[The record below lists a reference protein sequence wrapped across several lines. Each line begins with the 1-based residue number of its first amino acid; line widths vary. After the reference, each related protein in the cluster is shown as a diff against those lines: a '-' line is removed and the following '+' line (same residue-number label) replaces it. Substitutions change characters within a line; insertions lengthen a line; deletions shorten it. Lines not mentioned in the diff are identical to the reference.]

1 MFRWLHVKP
10 LGLPVP
16 LSHTSLPAGHT
27 VHDVAADADECTSKS
42 STWSAVPQASGR
54 ARQEAIID
62 RLPPE
67 LLSAIGSLLCHQQL
81 AVLAQVSTRFRS
93 LAVSR
98 QGTWHRCCMVT
109 SAVQLKTC

>member
-1 MFRWLHVKP
+1 MKS
-10 LGLPVP
+10 LGLQDP
-16 LSHTSLPAGHT
+16 LPTTSLPAGHT
-27 VHDVAADADECTSKS
+27 VHCVAADVDECTCKS
-42 STWSAVPQASGR
+42 STWSAGAQALSR

-67 LLSAIGSLLCHQQL
+67 LLSAIGSLLCHQEL

-98 QGTWHRCCMVT
+98 QGTWRTGV
-109 SAVQLKTC
+109 AW

>member
-1 MFRWLHVKP
+1 MSGWLHIKLLGSQAP
-10 LGLPVP
+10 LPPTP
-16 LSHTSLPAGHT
+16 LTTGHI
-27 VHDVAADADECTSKS
+27 VHRVAADADECTSKS
-42 STWSAVPQASGR
+42 STWSTGPQALGR

-81 AVLAQVSTRFRS
+81 AVLAQVATRFRS

-98 QGTWHRCCMVT
+98 QGTWH
-109 SAVQLKTC
+109 S